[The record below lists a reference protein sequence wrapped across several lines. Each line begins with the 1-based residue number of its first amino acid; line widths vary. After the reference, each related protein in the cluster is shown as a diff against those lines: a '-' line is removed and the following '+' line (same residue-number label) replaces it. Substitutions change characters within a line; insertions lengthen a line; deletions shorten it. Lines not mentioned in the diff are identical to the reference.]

1 MNRSLSIRSAR
12 KDGKQDKSNSRHRFS
27 MTTLRGYQQPELS
40 KKLYKIIKHENVVI
54 GAYESA
60 GRERV
65 SIASQLSDWGE
76 ATGDESVSDISD
88 KLGVLLSE
96 IGEQEDIFAQSLEE
110 YRGVLKQIRNTESSV
125 QPSRDNRNKISDEI
139 QKLKYK
145 DPSNTKLVTL
155 EQELVRAEAQNLV
168 AEAQLSN
175 VTRQKI
181 KEAFDVHTAAIIER
195 AEKQIILAQHARR
208 LVNLLDDTPIVP
220 GDVVKPYDQSSVAR
234 DILNDAEGD
243 LRAWEPS
250 MYPVTSN
257 ATEMGQNLMPKPET
271 VAAGQEQEAAPV
283 EPAVGA
289 TESSAP
295 TATATTTAP
304 EAVATD
310 VNEPAAVATA

>member
-1 MNRSLSIRSAR
+1 MNRSISIRSVK
-12 KDGKQDKSNSRHRFS
+12 KDGKQDKSSNRHRFS

-40 KKLYKIIKHENVVI
+40 KKLFRIIKNENI
-54 GAYESA
+54 IISAYESA
-60 GRERV
+60 GRERGL
-65 SIASQLSDWGE
+65 IASQLSEWGE
-76 ATGDESVSDISD
+76 ATGDDSVSDISD

-110 YRGVLKQIRNTESSV
+110 YRGVLKQIRNMEGSV
-125 QPSRDNRNKISDEI
+125 QPSRDSRNKISDEI

-145 DPSNTKLVTL
+145 DQSHPKIVTL

-175 VTRQKI
+175 VTRQKF

-208 LVNLLDDTPIVP
+208 LINILDDTPIVP
-220 GDVVKPYDQSSVAR
+220 GDASKHYDQGTAAR
-234 DILNDAEGD
+234 DVLNDAEND

-250 MYPVTSN
+250 MCPITIHAN
-257 ATEMGQNLMPKPET
+257 E
-271 VAAGQEQEAAPV
+271 AGKQEAAPTANGV
-283 EPAVGA
+283 EA
-289 TESSAP
+289 TEHE
-295 TATATTTAP
+295 THHRVGH

-310 VNEPAAVATA
+310 ANQSATIAAA